1 VFWFKVIILANLLRI
16 LYFLGLAMKRP
27 YWDSAKL
34 RRFQEKRLRSV
45 VDYAYRHVPFYHEKF
60 REAGVRPGDVRG
72 LDDLKK
78 LPIVRKSELK
88 NVDARKLV
96 SMEYDIGKL
105 KANRTSGSTGQP
117 FTTYLSKVEDDWRK
131 VIYMR
136 ANISCG
142 QKPRDRWVFVTAPHH
157 FADTTSIQRR
167 LGIFAQTCVSIFD
180 SVDRQIELVSQT
192 RPDVLDGY
200 SGALLLIAKELDK
213 RGARS
218 IRPRIVFGTA
228 DLMDA
233 VSCRFMEDVFGAPYY
248 DQFGCAEIDRSAW
261 QCPEKVGYHMD
272 VDSVITEFVDSD
284 RDGVSAGERGEIVY
298 TSLFNYA
305 MPFIRYAVGD
315 VGVPSDDECP
325 CGRKFP
331 LMEVVEG
338 RRDSVLVLPDGRLL
352 SPRAFTNA
360 MSRFFEKIVQYR
372 IVQKRADLFEVFVQ
386 VKEGVDEGVFE
397 SELAGHYR
405 RVLGLSDD
413 VAIIVKFVDEVPLGK
428 SGKLMAVVSE
438 LKI

>member
-1 VFWFKVIILANLLRI
+1 MANLLRV
-16 LYFLGLAMKRP
+16 LYFLGSAMRRP
-27 YWDSAKL
+27 YWDGVKL

-72 LDDLKK
+72 LDDLEK

-88 NVDARKLV
+88 NADDRKLV

-131 VIYMR
+131 AIYMR

-157 FADTTSIQRR
+157 FADTTGIQRR
-167 LGIFAQTCVSIFD
+167 LGIYAQTCVSIFD
-180 SVDRQIELVSQT
+180 GVDRQIELVSQT

-272 VDSVITEFVDSD
+272 VDSVITEFVD
-284 RDGVSAGERGEIVY
+284 DGGDAVSAGEQGEIVY

-325 CGRKFP
+325 CGRKFH
-331 LMEVVEG
+331 LMKVVEG

-352 SPRAFTNA
+352 SPRILTNA
-360 MSRFFEKIVQYR
+360 MSKFFEKIVQYR
-372 IVQKRADLFEVFVQ
+372 VVQKRVNLFEVFVQ
-386 VKEGVDEGVFE
+386 LKEGVDEDVFE

-405 RVLGLSDD
+405 RVLGLGND
-413 VAIIVKFVDEVPLGK
+413 VAIMVKFVDEVPLGK

>member
-1 VFWFKVIILANLLRI
+1 MANLLRV
-16 LYFLGLAMKRP
+16 LYFLGSAMRRP
-27 YWDSAKL
+27 YWDSVRL
-34 RRFQEKRLRSV
+34 QRFQEKRLRSV

-60 REAGVRPGDVRG
+60 RQAGVKSSDIRG
-72 LDDLKK
+72 LDDLEK
-78 LPIVRKSELK
+78 LPIVRKSDLK
-88 NVDARKLV
+88 NVDDRKLV

-131 VIYMR
+131 AIYMR

-157 FADTTSIQRR
+157 FADTTGIQRR
-167 LGIFAQTCVSIFD
+167 LGIYAQTCVSIFD
-180 SVDRQIELVSQT
+180 GVNRQIELVSQT

-272 VDSVITEFVDSD
+272 VDSVITEFVDEGGD
-284 RDGVSAGERGEIVY
+284 RVSAGERGEIVY

-315 VGVPSDDECP
+315 VGVPSDDECH

-331 LMEVVEG
+331 LMKVVEG

-352 SPRAFTNA
+352 SPRILTNA
-360 MSRFFEKIVQYR
+360 MSKFFEKIVQYR
-372 IVQKRADLFEVFVQ
+372 VVQKRVNLFEVFVQ
-386 VKEGVDEGVFE
+386 LREGVDEGVFE
-397 SELAGHYR
+397 KELTEHVK
-405 RVLGLSDD
+405 RVLGLGND
-413 VAIIVKFVDEVPLGK
+413 VAVVVRFVDEVPLGK

-438 LKI
+438 LRI

>member
-1 VFWFKVIILANLLRI
+1 MANLLRV
-16 LYFLGLAMKRP
+16 LYFLGSAMRRP
-27 YWDSAKL
+27 YWDSVKL
-34 RRFQEKRLRSV
+34 QRFQEKRLRSV
-45 VDYAYRHVPFYHEKF
+45 VDYAYRHVHFYHEKF
-60 REAGVRPGDVRG
+60 RDAGVRPSDVRG
-72 LDDLKK
+72 LDDLEK

-96 SMEYDIGKL
+96 SMEYDIRRL

-117 FTTYLSKVEDDWRK
+117 FTTYLSKVEIDWRK
-131 VIYMR
+131 AIYMR

-157 FADTTSIQRR
+157 FADTTNIQRR
-167 LGIFAQTCVSIFD
+167 LGIFAQTCVSVFD
-180 SVDRQIELVSQT
+180 TVDWQIEMISKL
-192 RPDVLDGY
+192 RPDILDGY
-200 SGALLLIAKELDK
+200 SGSLLLIAKELNR
-213 RGARS
+213 RGLRL
-218 IRPRIVFGTA
+218 IRPRIVFGSA

-233 VSCRFMEDVFGAPYY
+233 ASCRFMEEVFGAPYY

-272 VDSVITEFVDSD
+272 VDGVITEFVDEDGD
-284 RDGVSAGERGEIVY
+284 RVSAGERGEIVY

-338 RRDSVLVLPDGRLL
+338 RRDSLLVLPDGRLL
-352 SPRAFTNA
+352 SPMAFRNA
-360 MSRFFEKIVQYR
+360 LSKFFEKIVQYR
-372 IVQKRADLFEVFVQ
+372 VVQKRVDLFEVFVQ

-397 SELAGHYR
+397 KELTEHVKT
-405 RVLGLSDD
+405 VLGFGDD
-413 VAIIVKFVDEVPLGK
+413 VAIVVKFVDEVPLDK

-438 LKI
+438 LRI